1 MTPDVSVVV
10 ISYNDAARLP
20 RAIRSVQR
28 QTLRSLE
35 IIVVDDAST
44 DATDD
49 VVRRL
54 AQDDP
59 RIRYERLAENSGG
72 CSAPRNRGMD
82 LATAPWVMFCD
93 SDDEYERH
101 ACKNLL
107 EAAERTGADVV
118 CGTAERVDARTG
130 RVRRWREDVHASLR
144 VADGLADLPD
154 LLYDTI
160 SVNKIY
166 RSVLL
171 RDNGLRF
178 PEGLLFEDQLF
189 TLEAMAA
196 AGRLAVIPQVV
207 YRWHVDRLSEE
218 PSITQRRNEAR
229 NVESR
234 IEINRRI
241 DSFLSSRGLDRIQQV
256 KDLKF
261 LRHDLYLYLSSML
274 EVDDETAA
282 VLIDRLVPYVEQ
294 VNLQPAWQLRPALR
308 VAIYHLLLR
317 DLEGVRSAMRFVKW
331 ASVVDVRIVE
341 RNGRQWWGCSHLDG
355 GEPAAGIP
363 AHDWLDVDDLQLLD
377 VPFTQRRY
385 LHRVDA
391 LSVEGGRVSASGSTV
406 DYDGSLEEAATIE
419 LRYLIGGDRTVVA
432 VPAVWTGDDGIR
444 RTWRAEGRATD
455 ALQRPLEEKDRG
467 TVALALGRGGLVNV
481 TSARSPESAVGE
493 AALAFPGRRRWSGP
507 DTLELVPYDNGA
519 VGWRAARSGR
529 VRTRLASLRDW
540 WFGVP
545 GATRLATIT
554 SLARRDALV
563 PALAWLGG
571 RLPSR
576 RLAVLE
582 ADGGRSFDGNVRA
595 LGDGLA
601 LAHPDIAQ
609 AWIHRANPRRVPAG
623 AEALERQS
631 LRSAWLLG
639 RAAVVVGDG
648 TAAPLTRPGPR
659 ALVVNAGTGV
669 PFHRLGLDDPSVL
682 VSRAAIAS
690 VRRRARQWGLLLA
703 ASPESASILEGAFG
717 YSGPTIHPGLPRVD
731 RPAAERAGDPS
742 GLRRRLDLP
751 ADRVV
756 IVWSPSRRLVGATS
770 DLLDLDAWAATMG
783 RSAYLLVHGP
793 AGEAGPVPTRL
804 RSSVRDLA
812 HEEDVL
818 PFLAAADLLV
828 SDYSSIIGDAAA
840 MNVPV
845 ILFQPD
851 REEFAN
857 RTRGLYPWADEAGPV
872 VLSESALVDEVWR
885 WLGDPDGWDAAHGPR
900 RRAWASRAAGPVDG
914 SATQDS
920 VEAVV
925 ARVETR

>member
-35 IIVVDDAST
+35 IVVVDDAST
-44 DATDD
+44 DDTAD

-54 AQDDP
+54 AQVDP
-59 RIRYERLAENSGG
+59 RVRYERLEENSGG
-72 CSAPRNRGMD
+72 CSAPRNRGVE
-82 LATAPWVMFCD
+82 LAAAPWVMFCD

-130 RVRRWREDVHASLR
+130 RVRRWRDEVHTSLQ

-166 RSVLL
+166 RSALL
-171 RDNGLRF
+171 RENGLRF

-196 AGRLAVIPQVV
+196 ASRLAVIPQVV

-241 DSFLSSRGLDRIQQV
+241 DAFLASRHLDRIQQV

-274 EVDDETAA
+274 EVDDETAR
-282 VLIDRLVPYVEQ
+282 VLMDRLVPYVEQ
-294 VNLQPAWQLRPALR
+294 VNLRPAWQVRPALR

-331 ASVVDVRIVE
+331 ASVVDVPIVE
-341 RNGRQWWGCSHLDG
+341 REGRQWWGCSHLDAG
-355 GEPAAGIP
+355 PPAAGIP
-363 AHDWLDVDDLQLLD
+363 AHQWLDVDDLRLLD

-385 LHRVDA
+385 LHRLES
-391 LSVEGGRVSASGSTV
+391 LSVLDGRVSASGSTV
-406 DYDGSLEEAATIE
+406 DYDGSLAGVPTIE
-419 LRYLIGGDRTVVA
+419 LRYLIGGDRSAVS
-432 VPAVWTGDDGIR
+432 VPAAWTGADGIR
-444 RTWRAEGRATD
+444 RTWRADGPATD
-455 ALQRPLEEKDRG
+455 ELRRALREKDRG
-467 TVALALGRGGLVNV
+467 TLGVALVRAEHVNV
-481 TSARSPESAVGE
+481 TSARSPESAIGA
-493 AALAFPGRRRWSGP
+493 AALTFPGRRRWSGP
-507 DTLELVPYDNGA
+507 DTLELEPYDNGA
-519 VGWRAARSGR
+519 VGWRAVRAGR
-529 VRTRLASLRDW
+529 LRTWVASFREW
-540 WFGVP
+540 WFRVP
-545 GATRLATIT
+545 GATRLATVT
-554 SLARRDALV
+554 SLAHRDALV
-563 PALAWLGG
+563 PALGWVGG
-571 RLPSR
+571 RLPPR

-582 ADGGRSFDGNVRA
+582 ADGGRSFGGNVRA
-595 LGDGLA
+595 LADGLA
-601 LAHPDIAQ
+601 VARPDVAQ
-609 AWIHRANPRRVPAG
+609 AWIHRANPGCVPAG

-631 LRSAWLLG
+631 VRAAWLLA
-639 RAAVVVGDG
+639 RAAVVVVDG
-648 TAAPLTRPGPR
+648 TAVTLTPPGPR

-669 PFHRLGLDDPSVL
+669 PVHRLGLDDPSVL
-682 VSRAAIAS
+682 VSRAAVAS

-703 ASPESASILEGAFG
+703 SSSESARILQGAFG
-717 YSGPTIHPGLPRVD
+717 YSGPSTEPGLPRVD
-731 RPAAERAGDPS
+731 RPEAERRHDPS

-756 IVWSPSRRLVGATS
+756 VLWNPSPRPVGAAA
-770 DLLDLDAWAATMG
+770 DLMDLDAWAATLG
-783 RSAYLLVHGP
+783 KRVYLLVRGL
-793 AGEAGPVPTRL
+793 AAEAGAVPTRL
-804 RSSVRDLA
+804 RSSVRGLA

-828 SDYSSIIGDAAA
+828 SDYSSVIGDAAA
-840 MNVPV
+840 MDLPV
-845 ILFQPD
+845 MLFQPD
-851 REEFAN
+851 REEYVN
-857 RTRGLYPWADEAGPV
+857 RTRGLYPGADDAGPV
-872 VLSESALVDEVWR
+872 VLSGSSLVEEVVR
-885 WLGDPDGWDAAHGPR
+885 WLDDPAGWDAVHGPR
-900 RRAWASRAAGPVDG
+900 RRSWAARAVSVVDG
-914 SATQDS
+914 SSTRRAVD
-920 VEAVV
+920 AVV
-925 ARVETR
+925 AQVERR

>member
-1 MTPDVSVVV
+1 MTPAVSVVV
-10 ISYNDAARLP
+10 ISYNDATRLS

-28 QTLRSLE
+28 QTLRALE

-44 DATDD
+44 DATAD

-59 RIRYERLAENSGG
+59 RIRYECLAENSGG

-107 EAAERTGADVV
+107 ETAESTGADVV
-118 CGTAERVDARTG
+118 CGTAERVDVRTG
-130 RVRRWREDVHASLR
+130 RVRRWRAEVHTSLR

-166 RSVLL
+166 RSALL

-241 DSFLSSRGLDRIQQV
+241 DAFLSTRGLDRIQQV
-256 KDLKF
+256 KDMKF

-274 EVDDETAA
+274 EVDDETAT
-282 VLIDRLVPYVEQ
+282 LLMSRLAPYVEH
-294 VNLQPAWQLRPALR
+294 VNLAPAWQLRPALR
-308 VAIYHLLLR
+308 VAIYHLLIG

-341 RNGRQWWGCSHLDG
+341 RDGRQWWGCSHLDDG
-355 GEPAAGIP
+355 PPAAGI
-363 AHDWLDVDDLQLLD
+363 AARVWLDVDDLHLLD

-385 LHRVDA
+385 LHRLDS
-391 LSVEGGRVSASGSTV
+391 LSVQDGRVSASGSTV
-406 DYDGSLEEAATIE
+406 DYDGSLGHVSTIE
-419 LRYLIGGDRTVVA
+419 LRWLIGGDRPTVS

-444 RTWRAEGRATD
+444 RTWRAEGPAGD
-455 ALQRPLEEKDRG
+455 ELLRPLREGDRG
-467 TVALALGRGGLVNV
+467 TVGLALVRGEHVNV
-481 TSARSPESAVGE
+481 TSARSPQSALS
-493 AALAFPGRRRWSGP
+493 AASLRFPGRTQWTGP
-507 DTLELVPYDNGA
+507 DTLDLLPHDNGA
-519 VGWRAARSGR
+519 VGWRAVRAGR
-529 VRTRLASLRDW
+529 LRVRLASLRDG
-540 WFGVP
+540 WFRVP
-545 GATRLATIT
+545 GTTRLATIMA
-554 SLARRDALV
+554 LARRDVLV
-563 PALAWLGG
+563 PAVTWLGG
-571 RLPSR
+571 RFPSG

-582 ADGGRSFDGNVRA
+582 AEGGRSFAGNVRA
-595 LGDGLA
+595 VGDGLA
-601 LAHPDIAQ
+601 AARPDIRQ
-609 AWIHRANPRRVPAG
+609 AWLHRSSPVRVPAG
-623 AEALERQS
+623 AEPVDRQD
-631 LRSAWLLG
+631 LRAAWLLA
-639 RAAVVVGDG
+639 RAAVVVTDG
-648 TAAPLTRPGPR
+648 TAAPLTTPGPR
-659 ALVVNAGTGV
+659 ALVVNAGVGV

-682 VSRAAIAS
+682 VSRAAVAS
-690 VRRRARQWGLLLA
+690 LRRRARQWGLLLSP
-703 ASPESASILEGAFG
+703 SPESGRILQGAFG
-717 YSGPTIHPGLPRVD
+717 YSGPTADVGLPGID
-731 RPAAERAGDPS
+731 GPAADRRLDLA
-742 GLRRRLDLP
+742 GLRQRLDLP
-751 ADRVV
+751 ADRA
-756 IVWSPSRRLVGATS
+756 IVLWAPAPRPAGATT
-770 DLLDLDAWAATMG
+770 DLLDLEAWAQALGT
-783 RSAYLLVHGP
+783 RTYLLVRGLG
-793 AGEAGPVPTRL
+793 GEGAAPPTRL
-804 RSSVRDLA
+804 RSSVRDIS

-828 SDYSSIIGDAAA
+828 SDYAPVIGDAAA
-840 MNVPV
+840 VDVPV
-845 ILFQPD
+845 VLFQPD
-851 REEFAN
+851 REVYVN

-872 VLSESALVDEVWR
+872 VVSEAAILEEVGR
-885 WLGDPDGWDAAHGPR
+885 WLDGPQEWEAAHAPR
-900 RRAWASRAAGPVDG
+900 RRAWAVRAAGTADG
-914 SATQDS
+914 PSTARA
-920 VEAVV
+920 VEALV
-925 ARVETR
+925 ARLERR